1 MAFHGPGGPW
11 LDGVL
16 DSTRPHTLLVSNDT
30 SPLGAVAV
38 HTARRHSINTVNV
51 QHGA

>member
-1 MAFHGPGGPW
+1 MVRAETW

-16 DSTRPHTLLVSNDT
+16 DSPRPHTLLVSNDT